1 MKNLNHYINKKT
13 ADRLVIAVF
22 VILQTFFYSIFTW
35 QDFTNGSDTTIL
47 KYLAICLC
55 LLFTVYKLTFSS
67 IDGLLV
73 FLALSFTVSS
83 DTFTLLINDFFTL
96 GVSLFIPAQLL
107 YGLRMRF
114 WAGKPLYK
122 SIIARL
128 CVIITV
134 VLGVLIADIFDGLTV
149 VTAIYFSM
157 LIYNAIESIFFAKTP
172 KKIAFCIGL
181 WLFICCDVCV
191 GLYNLGDVLGV
202 AISKQIYDFAS
213 VMMWGFYL
221 PSQVLIVTSI
231 DKQKVCR
238 LTLK

>member
-22 VILQTFFYSIFTW
+22 VILQTILYSIFTW
-35 QDFTNGSDTTIL
+35 QDFTNGSDTTVL

-55 LLFTVYKLTFSS
+55 LLFTVL
-67 IDGLLV
+67 
-73 FLALSFTVSS
+73 S

-134 VLGVLIADIFDGLTV
+134 VLGVLIADIFYGLTV

-172 KKIAFCIGL
+172 SKIIFCIGL

-213 VMMWGFYL
+213 IMMWGFYL

-231 DKQKVCR
+231 DKQNACR